1 VEKIIQAPD
10 SISSSKSDK
19 YSKSNKDISS
29 DVSISNYD
37 INVYFQ
43 LQNTAKSFLQTIYSE
58 DLTDF
63 IGSCLEDMDKRPTP
77 EKLMKSR
84 FHRGSQKNLK
94 DDKNSLAEFLKQ
106 HFDEEKI
113 D

>member
-1 VEKIIQAPD
+1 MKRFLKSWKKPFKFRPTVYLLLKATNIQ
-10 SISSSKSDK
+10 SQIRT
-19 YSKSNKDISS
+19 
-29 DVSISNYD
+29 
-37 INVYFQ
+37 FR
-43 LQNTAKSFLQTIYSE
+43 NTAKSFLQTIYSE

-106 HFDEEKI
+106 HFDEEQI